1 MLEIKSNQLEK
12 VVLVGAIL
20 PGASREIVHEHLDEL
35 HLLCT
40 TAGAVIEN
48 VFVQDVGRPNAAFLI
63 GKGKAEEISLYV
75 QENKISAIIFDH
87 ELSAVQVRNMEN
99 LAKCKVLDRSAVILD
114 IFASHAKS
122 REAKTQVELAQYEY
136 FLPRLTRQWTH
147 LSKQYGGIG
156 TKGPGETQI
165 ETDRR
170 IIKTKILSL
179 KQKLVEIDVQRDTQR
194 KQRTDFFKV
203 VLVGYTNVGKSTLL
217 NFLSDANVLVEDKL
231 FATLDSTTRTI
242 KTKSGST
249 FLLSDTVGF
258 IRKLP
263 HNLIASFRSTLR
275 EIIDADLILH
285 LVDSSHHNYQE
296 QINVVDETLEE
307 IEANKDKVQIVFNK
321 IDVLDDVSQINKL
334 SNLYPGSVFISAE
347 RGVNINQLY
356 EKIGAIMN
364 SNIMKGDVEINFS
377 QSKILSSI
385 HDLSES
391 VKTKYFE
398 DRIAVSFEAT
408 RANYMKIKKL
418 ISNSAM

>member
-1 MLEIKSNQLEK
+1 LLEIKSNQLEK

-20 PGASREIVHEHLDEL
+20 PGSSREIVHEHLDEL
-35 HLLCT
+35 QLLCT

-48 VFVQDVGRPNAAFLI
+48 VFVQDVGRPNPAYLI
-63 GKGKAEEISLYV
+63 GKGKAEEIALYV
-75 QENKISAIIFDH
+75 QENKISAIIFDD
-87 ELSAVQVRNMEN
+87 ELSAVQVRNMET

-114 IFASHAKS
+114 IFASRAKT

-136 FLPRLTRQWTH
+136 FLSRLTRQWTH

-170 IIKTKILSL
+170 IIKTKISTL
-179 KQKLVEIDVQRDTQR
+179 KQKLDEIDIQRDTQR
-194 KQRTDFFKV
+194 KQRENSFKV

-217 NFLSDANVLVEDKL
+217 NFLTDADVLIEDKL
-231 FATLDSTTRTI
+231 FATLDSTTRMV
-242 KTKSGST
+242 KSKSGAE

-275 EIIDADLILH
+275 EIVDADLILH
-285 LVDSSHHNYQE
+285 IVDSSHHSFQK
-296 QINVVDETLEE
+296 QISVVDETLEE
-307 IEANKDKVQIVFNK
+307 IKADKNKVQIVFNK
-321 IDVLDDVSQINKL
+321 IDLLKDVSEITGLNK
-334 SNLYPGSVFISAE
+334 LYPGSVFISAE

-356 EKIGAIMN
+356 EKIEEMMN
-364 SNIMKGDVEINFS
+364 SNIIKGDVEINFS

-385 HDLSES
+385 HVLSES

-398 DRIAVSFEAT
+398 DRIAVSFEARRT
-408 RANYMKIKKL
+408 NYMKIMKL
-418 ISNSAM
+418 ISNSSM